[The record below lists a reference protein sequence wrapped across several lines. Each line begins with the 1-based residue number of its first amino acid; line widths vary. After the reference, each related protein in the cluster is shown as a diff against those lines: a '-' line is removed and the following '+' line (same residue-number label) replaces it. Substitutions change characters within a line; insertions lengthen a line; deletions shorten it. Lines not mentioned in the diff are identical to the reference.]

1 MEIKI
6 INLIVFVLLF
16 LHSGFTGLDQCLPPF
31 LPVKHTPNLSA
42 DIHSCSRH
50 PKTVG
55 FFHCPE
61 IQWWLSITAM
71 ALTEKPELTK
81 FKAFVLLQSNMA

>member
-71 ALTEKPELTK
+71 ALTEKPELTE